1 MSKKPRKTVNGT
13 VLVGAALGLGMGLAA
28 CYPGSIE
35 NVQELDVVVTVQDTS
50 VDYSQ
55 FLLYAMPD
63 TVLQINDTA
72 EGSVEISHDNDALII
87 STVAERMTRLGYVR
101 VTIPDD
107 INDLDPDSVPDI
119 VVVLTSVGVENE
131 YYFYQPGYGYWGYW
145 PGWGYYPGY
154 GPGYGWGYPGYWGS
168 GSYQSGTLFMDMIWP
183 ASPVPPTEPPT
194 LPVVWTGALN
204 GVLSGSSAGAATRL
218 TDGINRAFTQSPY
231 LGRN

>member
-1 MSKKPRKTVNGT
+1 
-13 VLVGAALGLGMGLAA
+13 
-28 CYPGSIE
+28 
-35 NVQELDVVVTVQDTS
+35 
-50 VDYSQ
+50 
-55 FLLYAMPD
+55 
-63 TVLQINDTA
+63 
-72 EGSVEISHDNDALII
+72 
-87 STVAERMTRLGYVR
+87 

-119 VVVLTSVGVENE
+119 VVVLTTIGVENQ
-131 YYFYQPGYGYWGYW
+131 YYYYSPGWGYWGW
-145 PGWGYYPGY
+145 PGWGYWPGY

-183 ASPVPPTEPPT
+183 ASPEPPTEPPT
-194 LPVVWTGALN
+194 IPVVWTGALN